1 MKARPGL
8 LIYRRKGMGL
18 VLAVDEAGTVT
29 VMWTRPGG
37 FEPRLTTYSSDG
49 WKWVLAVNEPVN
61 IWVPAESTRSAPNSG
76 MNALTTDGNA
86 GQKTQD
92 RAEAEPSSTPEER
105 ERERDMPRTDERALA
120 SPYDETDEGSSHPPQ
135 SHLHLESTIG
145 RLRKRWEG
153 SGPMEERME
162 ARVERGGRQAEG
174 REALR
179 HACPLANSADDT
191 LCTRARSL
199 GHACL
204 RASPP
209 QGTIPHAFSGR

>member
-105 ERERDMPRTDERALA
+105 ERERHAENRRARLGFTLRRNGRGELPPAPVPPPPGKHDRATAETVGRERTD
-120 SPYDETDEGSSHPPQ
+120 
-135 SHLHLESTIG
+135 
-145 RLRKRWEG
+145 
-153 SGPMEERME
+153 
-162 ARVERGGRQAEG
+162 GGKDGGKGGAG
-174 REALR
+174 REAGR
-179 HACPLANSADDT
+179 G
-191 LCTRARSL
+191 TRSSQARVP
-199 GHACL
+199 
-204 RASPP
+204 ASE
-209 QGTIPHAFSGR
+209 FRR